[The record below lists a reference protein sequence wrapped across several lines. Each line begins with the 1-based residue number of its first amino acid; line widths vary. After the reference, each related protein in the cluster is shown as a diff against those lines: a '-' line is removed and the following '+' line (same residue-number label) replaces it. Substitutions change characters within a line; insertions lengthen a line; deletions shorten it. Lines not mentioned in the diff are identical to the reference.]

1 MYNIAITGSFA
12 SGKSFVLNCLSGM
25 GYKTFSCDDY
35 VKKLYQDV
43 AIQKLVENS
52 LEKLGTFNKQNLA
65 KIIYN
70 DAEERVKLEKIIHP
84 KVRLAIKEFEEENK
98 KENFIFTEV
107 PLLFES
113 GFDKYFLSNIC
124 VFCSEKTRFSRAN
137 SRGVIDPIIFKKI
150 TQIQFSQEEKK
161 KRANFIIDSEKEKK
175 KIEEKLIEIINT
187 IK

>member
-12 SGKSFVLNCLSGM
+12 SGKSFILNCLSNM
-25 GYKTFSCDDY
+25 GYKVFSCDDY

-52 LEKLGTFNKQNLA
+52 LEGLGAFNKQNLA

-70 DAEERVKLEKIIHP
+70 DAGERVKLEKIIHP
-84 KVRLAIKEFEEENK
+84 KVRLAIKAFEEENK
-98 KENFIFTEV
+98 KENFVFTEV

-113 GFDKYFLSNIC
+113 GFDKYFSYNIC

-137 SRGVIDPIIFKKI
+137 SRGSIDPMIFEKI
-150 TQIQFSQEEKK
+150 QQIQISQEEKK
-161 KRANFIIDSEKEKK
+161 KRASFTIDSEEEQK
-175 KIEEKLIEIINT
+175 KIEENLIEIINT